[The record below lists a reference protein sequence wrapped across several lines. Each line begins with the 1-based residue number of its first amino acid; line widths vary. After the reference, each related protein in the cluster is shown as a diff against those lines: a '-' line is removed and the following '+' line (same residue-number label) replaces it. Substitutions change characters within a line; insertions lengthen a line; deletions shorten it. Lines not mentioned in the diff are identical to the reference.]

1 MVCFSAEKVQEIVE
15 EKEDE
20 YKELEEEYSYL
31 KEEYGELEEVCQDLK
46 KENNSLKR
54 EKNSLVK
61 ANTTVLCIYHED
73 IKKMDDLQ
81 KFNNKLVESCK
92 KANRDFF
99 ILAAA
104 YVATLMLMIYLF
116 IR

>member
-1 MVCFSAEKVQEIVE
+1 MAIFSAEKVQEIVE
-15 EKEDE
+15 EKDAE
-20 YKELEEEYSYL
+20 YKKLEEEYSYL
-31 KEEYGELEEVCQDLK
+31 KEEYGELEEVCQELK
-46 KENNSLKR
+46 KDKKTLMKANATVLNFYREDCGKIDDIQKLNSK
-54 EKNSLVK
+54 LVK
-61 ANTTVLCIYHED
+61 N
-73 IKKMDDLQ
+73 
-81 KFNNKLVESCK
+81 CK

>member
-1 MVCFSAEKVQEIVE
+1 MTRYTSEQVQEIVE
-15 EKEDE
+15 DWEGK
-20 YKELEEEYSYL
+20 YNKLEEEYSYL
-31 KEEYGELEEVCQDLK
+31 KEELEDLK
-46 KENNSLKR
+46 AENEDLEDKCKSYEEASQTVLSIYNENLETTKALQELNNR
-54 EKNSLVK
+54 LVK
-61 ANTTVLCIYHED
+61 
-73 IKKMDDLQ
+73 
-81 KFNNKLVESCK
+81 SCK

>member
-1 MVCFSAEKVQEIVE
+1 MVNFSADDVQEIVE
-15 EKEDE
+15 EKEAE
-20 YKELEEEYSYL
+20 YKKLEEEYSYL
-31 KEEYGELEEVCQDLK
+31 KEEYGELEEVCQELK
-46 KENNSLKR
+46 KDKKTLM
-54 EKNSLVK
+54 K
-61 ANTTVLCIYHED
+61 ANATVLNFYRED
-73 IKKMDDLQ
+73 CGKMDDIQ
-81 KFNNKLVESCK
+81 KLNSKLVKNCK

>member
-1 MVCFSAEKVQEIVE
+1 MVNFSAEKVQEIVE
-15 EKEDE
+15 EKEAE
-20 YKELEEEYSYL
+20 YQKLEEEYSYL
-31 KEEYGELEEVCQDLK
+31 KEEFADLK
-46 KENNSLKR
+46 VEYEDLEDKFISCE
-54 EKNSLVK
+54 K
-61 ANTTVLCIYHED
+61 ANKTILCIYHED
-73 IKKMDDLQ
+73 SKKMDDLQ
-81 KFNNKLVESCK
+81 KLNNRLVKSCK

>member
-1 MVCFSAEKVQEIVE
+1 MAVFSAEKVQEIVE
-15 EKEDE
+15 EKETE
-20 YKELEEEYSYL
+20 YKKLEEEYSYL
-31 KEEYGELEEVCQDLK
+31 KEEFADLK
-46 KENNSLKR
+46 AEYEDLEDKFISCE
-54 EKNSLVK
+54 K
-61 ANTTVLCIYHED
+61 ANQTMLCIYDED
-73 IKKMDDLQ
+73 SKKMDDLQ
-81 KFNNKLVESCK
+81 KLNNKLVKSCK

>member
-15 EKEDE
+15 E
-20 YKELEEEYSYL
+20 
-31 KEEYGELEEVCQDLK
+31 
-46 KENNSLKR
+46 
-54 EKNSLVK
+54 
-61 ANTTVLCIYHED
+61 
-73 IKKMDDLQ
+73 MDDLQ

-104 YVATLMLMIYLF
+104 YVATLVLMIYLF

>member
-1 MVCFSAEKVQEIVE
+1 MVNFSAEKVQEIVE
-15 EKEDE
+15 EKDAE
-20 YKELEEEYSYL
+20 YKKLEEEYSYL
-31 KEEYGELEEVCQDLK
+31 KEEYGELEEVCQELK
-46 KENNSLKR
+46 KDKKTLM
-54 EKNSLVK
+54 K
-61 ANTTVLCIYHED
+61 ANATVLNFYRED
-73 IKKMDDLQ
+73 CGKMDDIQ
-81 KFNNKLVESCK
+81 KLNSKLVKSCK